1 MTSDDEIGDEKLQ
14 HDFKREAVKTS
25 ALSLGKFDQCECL
38 TGGETLPSDQRRIIE
53 QDKFTYSPLGK
64 TLKKETKAI
73 EDQVKKIKTLDDYG
87 KH

>member
-38 TGGETLPSDQRRIIE
+38 TGGETLPSDQRRRIE

-64 TLKKETKAI
+64 TLKKETKTI

>member
-14 HDFKREAVKTS
+14 HDFKREAVKIS

-38 TGGETLPSDQRRIIE
+38 TGRETLPSDQRIIIE
-53 QDKFTYSPLGK
+53 QGKFTYSPLGK
-64 TLKKETKAI
+64 TLEKETKTI